1 MVDLGNRIST
11 MFKFFRKSNKD
22 VKLPY
27 HTDVH
32 CHILPGVDHGAKN
45 IQDAVGLLKA
55 DMEMGISRVIL
66 TPHVTS
72 ETFENTPETLNA
84 AFAKFKEAVEEAGLD
99 VELHLSA
106 EYRIDDYW
114 QKEYAAGHVIPMPG
128 NYVLLENSFVQELIG
143 SEQMMFELKCKGYFP
158 ILAHP
163 ERYPYFIHD
172 RERYEKMHNS
182 NVKFQI
188 NLLSL
193 AGYYGHSVQE
203 TAKWLV
209 KQGLVDMLGSDI
221 HHIEHAEIIK
231 DYLRSRDWRKVAE
244 KLDARLI
251 NDYVR

>member
-1 MVDLGNRIST
+1 
-11 MFKFFRKSNKD
+11 MFNFFRKNNKD

-45 IQDAVGLLKA
+45 IQDGVSLLKA
-55 DMEMGISRVIL
+55 DMEMGINRVIL

-84 AFAKFKEAVEEAGLD
+84 AFVKFKEAVADAGLD

-114 QKEYAAGHVIPMPG
+114 QKEYAAGHVLPMPG

-163 ERYPYFIHD
+163 ERYPYFICNK
-172 RERYEKMHNS
+172 ERYEKMHNS
-182 NVKFQI
+182 NVKFQV

-193 AGYYGHSVQE
+193 AGYYGHTVQD

-221 HHIEHAEIIK
+221 HHIEHADIIK